1 VRIRRTVAAF
11 LSAVAAATS
20 FVLAAATAPAV
31 VVDRT
36 IDSGMSKAADLTLS
50 ADGRLVAVAG
60 QSGYGIWD
68 AQSGSS
74 IRRDPA
80 AGNVTRVAFAP
91 QGTQLAVG
99 GSDGRVGI
107 VDLRSGE
114 RKDVAKHNKSVR
126 SVAFGAGGSVGAS
139 GDAEGTILLWDPAG
153 AVTGTLKDAAHR
165 APIIFL
171 GFAGANALVSLDDE
185 MNVTTWDVSGKR
197 ALRHG
202 ELQSGVV
209 GRTIVPSS
217 AGLDPA
223 GEKLIVGGQL
233 VSQPRGG
240 VLAGRN
246 NLANPGD
253 LRRDNVLIGYAVG
266 SGVSADPIVT
276 SDFTPETVAVS
287 PGGCYAV
294 FTSFFR
300 NQPTMHVWG
309 LIEKGDDLLRTDI
322 AHRALAMAV
331 DPAGRAAA
339 AITDTG
345 QLLTWRLS
353 GLTAGDCDAYTHA
366 HAAQSAPPAGQPQI
380 TLGPETTPLLQS
392 GTGARV
398 AVLRFDAAGLS
409 PDLGASVSDMVSGQ
423 LSNTP
428 GIVVVERSAI
438 DAILKE
444 FEIQRSGLTNA
455 DAVKIGK
462 GLNAKT
468 VILGRLSKFGDDTFV
483 VNIRAVSVETQQV
496 EGSREVTCERCK
508 ESNLPAAVAALRRVL
523 VK

>member
-1 VRIRRTVAAF
+1 VRTRTTVIAF
-11 LSAVAAATS
+11 LSAVVAATS
-20 FVLAAATAPAV
+20 LGLVAATAPAV

-36 IDSGMSKAADLTLS
+36 IDSGITKATDLTLS
-50 ADGRLVAVAG
+50 ADARLVAVG
-60 QSGYGIWD
+60 GSNGYGIWD

-80 AGNVTRVAFAP
+80 AGTVTRLAFSP
-91 QGTQLAVG
+91 QGTLIAVG
-99 GSDGRVGI
+99 GSDGRVGVI
-107 VDLRSGE
+107 DLRSGD
-114 RKDVAKHNKSVR
+114 RKEVAKHGKAVR
-126 SVAFGAGGSVGAS
+126 SVAFGPGGSLGAS
-139 GDAEGTILLWDPAG
+139 GDAEGTILLWDSAG
-153 AVTGTLKDAAHR
+153 ALAGTLKDAAHR
-165 APIIFL
+165 APVIFL
-171 GFAGANALVSLDDE
+171 GFAGANSLVSLDDE
-185 MNVTTWDVSGKR
+185 MNVVTWDVNGKR
-197 ALRHG
+197 ASRHG

-209 GRTIVPSS
+209 GRTIVPAS

-223 GEKLIVGGQL
+223 GEKLLVGGQL

-266 SGVSADPIVT
+266 TGTSADPIVT
-276 SDFTPETVAVS
+276 GDFKPETVAVS
-287 PGGCYAV
+287 PGGCYAL

-300 NQPTMHVWG
+300 DQPTLHVWG

-322 AHRALAMAV
+322 AHHAV
-331 DPAGRAAA
+331 AFAADPAGRAAA

-345 QLLTWRLS
+345 QVLTWRLS

-366 HAAQSAPPAGQPQI
+366 HAAQAAPPAGEPKI
-380 TLGPETTPLLQS
+380 SLGDAAGPLLQS
-392 GTGARV
+392 GNGARI
-398 AVLRFDAAGLS
+398 AVLRFDAAGLNA
-409 PDLGASVSDMVSGQ
+409 DLGASVSDMVAGQ

-428 GIVVVERSAI
+428 GIVVIERSAI

-468 VILGRLSKFGDDTFV
+468 VMLGRLSKFGDDTFV
-483 VNIRAVSVETQQV
+483 ITIRAVNVETQQL

-508 ESNLPAAVAALRRVL
+508 ESNLPAAVAALKRVL